1 MIPATGGKSKGFAGF
16 VFEITDEVAEQAK
29 FELSYLSVDKTT
41 LEPDKS
47 FMVSIF
53 VSNTR
58 GDREGIMMTPARI
71 IKSGHWQN

>member
-1 MIPATGGKSKGFAGF
+1 MLPATRGKSKGFAGF
-16 VFEITDEVAEQAK
+16 VFDITDEVAEQAK

-41 LEPDKS
+41 LEPGKNFS
-47 FMVSIF
+47 VSIF

-71 IKSGHWQN
+71 IKSEHW